1 MITFFRKVRQKLLT
15 ENKFS
20 KYLLYAIGEIMLV
33 VIGILIALQI
43 NNWNTNR
50 KNSQFEQSIL
60 VDIEL
65 EIAANIDRLKET
77 IDRHEQ
83 SHEATQE
90 FIRIF
95 EDSHKLSQ
103 ATDSTV
109 NALLLTMDFNQTYD
123 PTSGIVESIISSGQI
138 NYLKNKELKYLLAS
152 IDDLTE
158 DANEST
164 KAIEAQRPFLLYP
177 SFTKSWIVENDKIVG
192 YSRKRILHDPQ
203 FRMVTYAL
211 YNNFRA
217 QGLIE
222 EKELLETLIYIKSII
237 DQEKER

>member
-1 MITFFRKVRQKLLT
+1 MLA

-43 NNWNTNR
+43 NNWNSNR
-50 KNSQFEQSIL
+50 KNNEFEQSIL
-60 VDIEL
+60 ADIEL
-65 EIAANIDRLKET
+65 ELSSNIERLKKV

-83 SHEATQE
+83 SHSATEA
-90 FIRIF
+90 FIKIF
-95 EDSHKLSQ
+95 EDSREL
-103 ATDSTV
+103 AEVTDGTV
-109 NALLLTMDFNQTYD
+109 NELLMSMDYNETYD
-123 PTSGIVESIISSGQI
+123 PTSGILESIISSGQI

-177 SFTKSWIVENDKIVG
+177 SFSKSWIVEDEKIVG

-203 FRMVTYAL
+203 FRMATYAL
-211 YNNFRA
+211 YYNFRL
-217 QGLIE
+217 QGLKE
-222 EKELLETLIYIKSII
+222 EKELLETLNNIKSII
-237 DQEKER
+237 EQEKKQ

>member
-1 MITFFRKVRQKLLT
+1 MLA

-20 KYLLYAIGEIMLV
+20 KYMLYAIGEIMLV

-43 NNWNTNR
+43 NNWNSNR
-50 KNSQFEQSIL
+50 KNSEFEQSIL
-60 VDIEL
+60 ADIEL
-65 EIAANIDRLKET
+65 ELSTNIERLMKV

-83 SHEATQE
+83 SHSATEE

-95 EDSHKLSQ
+95 EDSRKL
-103 ATDSTV
+103 AEVTDGTV
-109 NALLLTMDFNQTYD
+109 TDLLMSMDYNETYN
-123 PTSGIVESIISSGQI
+123 PTSGILESIISSGQI

-152 IDDLTE
+152 VDDLTE

-177 SFTKSWIVENDKIVG
+177 SFMKSWIVEDEKIVG

-203 FRMVTYAL
+203 FRMATYAL
-211 YNNFRA
+211 YYNFRL
-217 QGLIE
+217 QGLKE
-222 EKELLETLIYIKSII
+222 EKELLETLNTIKSII
-237 DQEKER
+237 EQEKIQ

>member
-1 MITFFRKVRQKLLT
+1 M
-15 ENKFS
+15 
-20 KYLLYAIGEIMLV
+20 LYAIGEIMLV

-65 EIAANIDRLKET
+65 ELSSNIERLKKV
-77 IDRHEQ
+77 IDKHEQ
-83 SHEATQE
+83 SHNATKE

-95 EDSHKLSQ
+95 EDSIKLSE
-103 ATDSTV
+103 ATESIV
-109 NALLLTMDFNQTYD
+109 NELFISMDYNETYD
-123 PTSGIVESIISSGQI
+123 PTSGILESIISSGQI

-177 SFTKSWIVENDKIVG
+177 SITKSWIVEDEKIVG
-192 YSRKRILHDPQ
+192 FSRKRILHDPQ
-203 FRMVTYAL
+203 FRMATYAL
-211 YNNFRA
+211 YYNFRQ
-217 QGLIE
+217 QGLKE
-222 EKELLETLIYIKSII
+222 EKELLETLNYIKSII
-237 DQEKER
+237 EQEKTQ